1 MKGGSIPPTL
11 SKSILIMTQDQ
22 YTIEQRANWIAFI
35 QSVDSEQ
42 LTYLENILEREM
54 YSDLEES
61 DGFYDESE
69 IERIED
75 TQSKYN
81 KQFYKS

>member
-1 MKGGSIPPTL
+1 
-11 SKSILIMTQDQ
+11 MTNEQ

-81 KQFYKS
+81 KQFYKSW

>member
-1 MKGGSIPPTL
+1 
-11 SKSILIMTQDQ
+11 MTNEQ

-81 KQFYKS
+81 KQFYKSWH

>member
-1 MKGGSIPPTL
+1 
-11 SKSILIMTQDQ
+11 MTQDQ

>member
-1 MKGGSIPPTL
+1 
-11 SKSILIMTQDQ
+11 MTNEQH
-22 YTIEQRANWIAFI
+22 TIEQRANWIAFI
-35 QSVDSEQ
+35 HSVDSEQ

-81 KQFYKS
+81 KQFYKHDTRHI

>member
-1 MKGGSIPPTL
+1 
-11 SKSILIMTQDQ
+11 MTNEQ

-81 KQFYKS
+81 KQFYK

>member
-1 MKGGSIPPTL
+1 
-11 SKSILIMTQDQ
+11 MTQDQ

-54 YSDLEES
+54 YSDLEEY

-81 KQFYKS
+81 KQFYK

>member
-1 MKGGSIPPTL
+1 
-11 SKSILIMTQDQ
+11 MTNEQ

>member
-1 MKGGSIPPTL
+1 
-11 SKSILIMTQDQ
+11 MTNKQ

>member
-1 MKGGSIPPTL
+1 
-11 SKSILIMTQDQ
+11 MTNEQ

-81 KQFYKS
+81 KQFYKSWHETHLNTSCTP

>member
-1 MKGGSIPPTL
+1 
-11 SKSILIMTQDQ
+11 MTQDQ

-81 KQFYKS
+81 KQFYK